1 MFINFQI
8 LVDSHERE
16 TIDLQVSTPKEAVV
30 LMSLF
35 ETSPRVI
42 AWQMPGRDPGDF
54 GAAPGDSLIWK
65 KYRTNGFTKEDHL

>member
-8 LVDSHERE
+8 LLDGHERD
-16 TIDLQVSTPKEAVV
+16 TIELQVTTPKEA
-30 LMSLF
+30 LGLIALF

-54 GAAPGDSLIWK
+54 GAAPGGSPIWK
-65 KYRTNGFTKEDHL
+65 KYRVNGFIREDYQ